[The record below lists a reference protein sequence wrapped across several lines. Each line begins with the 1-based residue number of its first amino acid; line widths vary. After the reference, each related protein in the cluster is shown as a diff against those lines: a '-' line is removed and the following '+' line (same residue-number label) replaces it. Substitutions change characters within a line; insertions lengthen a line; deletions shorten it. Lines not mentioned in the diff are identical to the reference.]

1 MRCCGL
7 GVQNDS
13 EWCAD
18 LSYVNVDILRVVWVM
33 WDRLHGALAPRVSSM
48 TDPQAEDLYGILG
61 ARSDADYAEL
71 KACYQSLARATHPDK
86 QGGGSGG
93 GGGEQFQRVQRA
105 WRVLSDPAAR
115 AAYDRSATAARLSS
129 VAVEDELQLSE
140 LDWREDLDAYWR
152 DCRCGDGFVLPRE
165 QLTPGALLVQC
176 DSCSL
181 TIRVL
186 VSPDGITGQ

>member
-1 MRCCGL
+1 MLCVYTL
-7 GVQNDS
+7 
-13 EWCAD
+13 WT
-18 LSYVNVDILRVVWVM
+18 LSVIARSSPAELTRNVIRVN
-33 WDRLHGALAPRVSSM
+33 GAPRASSM
-48 TDPQAEDLYGILG
+48 TDPQQPEDLYGILG
-61 ARSDADYAEL
+61 ARLDADYAEL
-71 KACYQSLARATHPDK
+71 KARYQSLARATHPDK
-86 QGGGSGG
+86 QGGGGG

-186 VSPDGITGQ
+186 VSPDDITGQ